1 MKYIQFKF
9 TEPQPWF
16 SFDLEENIMSASM
29 AFFLQC
35 FIAANVIWKCSLK
48 KNWKR
53 KLDEID
59 MFSQSSKIGNG
70 EEFIAWKLKDKIIS
84 FSFKCKYAVLMELH
98 KCFFN
103 KIWNW
108 PKNGSLINKNVLRC
122 F

>member
-1 MKYIQFKF
+1 
-9 TEPQPWF
+9 
-16 SFDLEENIMSASM
+16 M
-29 AFFLQC
+29 AFFLAMFYC
-35 FIAANVIWKCSLK
+35 CKCDMEMFLAKEISLK

>member
-29 AFFLQC
+29 AFFPSMFYC
-35 FIAANVIWKCSLK
+35 CKCDMEMFLAIEISLK

-70 EEFIAWKLKDKIIS
+70 VRS
-84 FSFKCKYAVLMELH
+84 
-98 KCFFN
+98 
-103 KIWNW
+103 
-108 PKNGSLINKNVLRC
+108 SLLGN
-122 F
+122 